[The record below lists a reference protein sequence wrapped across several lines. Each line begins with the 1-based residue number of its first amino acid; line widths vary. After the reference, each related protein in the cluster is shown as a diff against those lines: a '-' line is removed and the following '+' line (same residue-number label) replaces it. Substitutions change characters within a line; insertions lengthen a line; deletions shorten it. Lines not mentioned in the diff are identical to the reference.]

1 MGRSR
6 RELLAA
12 KVRVP
17 ALPRGA
23 VRRPRIERAIA
34 SNAEQ
39 HPIVLVVAAAG
50 AGKTTAV
57 AQYVADTSRPVA
69 WLSLDARDRRQARFV
84 SYLGA
89 ALERLDPVHGADVL
103 ELLEDGL
110 PPEDCAAMLAEGL
123 PSGSMVVL
131 DDVHEI
137 EAGASALRALREFL
151 RFLPPDRVVVLVS
164 RRIPQLGLERD
175 ALASRVAGVFD
186 RDLAFT
192 VEESAVLLSSRGIDR
207 DPVAAHMATGGW
219 AAALLFDSLPPA
231 EGSTVLSP
239 GEDPFFAYL
248 GAEILNR
255 LPRHLQ
261 AVLPRTAILDAVTP
275 SRLVALLGDPRSG
288 ALFDEISRLHLPV
301 TGEPG
306 VLRYHARFRSFL
318 LHRLRSEHPEE
329 VPELTARFGLLM
341 ADEGYLEEA
350 VDALLT
356 AERPAEAEPLAE
368 RAVDQ
373 LMRRGDW
380 EKVLAWSAALG
391 DDAHRRR
398 GGLRRAQVRS
408 LLLSRRQ
415 QEVEDLVH
423 VMLASGEIGR
433 LATEDPDVV
442 GWAVWALHGSGEW
455 AKLLPLLPGGPSTRL
470 RVVRHLFATSAAPDP
485 PQELPT
491 EMFDRP
497 QPLHVALQSA
507 LYYQGRF
514 AEIERLAAAAA
525 SRGPVTAA
533 LAQIYRIAVMRERGH
548 LSAARRALEAV
559 AQRVRASRYREYWHQ
574 VEGELL
580 FEEGAREDGLD
591 LLREARRVSREHS
604 YRIGDR
610 ALFAAGEG
618 KMLVRMG
625 RCDEARRLLSDAA
638 AWCAERGLLSFREWA
653 DTWLGASLLALDEPP
668 ELALAVL
675 RPAVAGMRR
684 ATRRLELPAAAALL
698 AEAEWRHGDEDA
710 HDAAI
715 TLAYEASE
723 AIGTL
728 APLLRALALVPDVL
742 LRRADAAPEDDR
754 RWRNLLRAAHD
765 RPAPHSSHAPR
776 IRVRTFGESR
786 IEVEGGAPAVR
797 LRKMV
802 ELAAKTAR
810 AGEGGIARERLISDL
825 FAGSDDGA
833 NYLRQVVHRLRR
845 LLPEGVELASREGR
859 LAWVPASAVDADEV
873 AFEALVAQARVEVA
887 AGRIETLSRAL
898 RLYERGPYLPGV
910 DSEATAARRR
920 ELDEVAA
927 EARLEMIRSLL
938 VVGESVTAREAAR
951 RGLSAA
957 PYSEEMWQLLMRAE
971 AAVAGAGSVGPIFV
985 ECRSALR
992 EIDLEP
998 CGATVRLVER
1008 LRA

>member
-1 MGRSR
+1 M
-6 RELLAA
+6 
-12 KVRVP
+12 
-17 ALPRGA
+17 
-23 VRRPRIERAIA
+23 RRPRIERAIGESA
-34 SNAEQ
+34 RR

-57 AQYVADTSRPVA
+57 TQYVADAGRPVA
-69 WLSLDARDRRQARFV
+69 WLSLDGGDCRQGRFV
-84 SYLGA
+84 TYLAA
-89 ALERLDPVHGADVL
+89 ALEHLDPAHGADVL

-110 PPEDCAAMLAEGL
+110 PPDDCAAMLAEGL
-123 PSGSMVVL
+123 PAGSIVVL

-137 EAGASALRALREFL
+137 EAGASALRALRAFL
-151 RFLPPDRVVVLVS
+151 RFVPPDRVVVLVS
-164 RRIPQLGLERD
+164 RRVPQLGLERD
-175 ALASRVAGVFD
+175 ALASRVAGIFD
-186 RDLAFT
+186 QDLAFT
-192 VEESAVLLSSRGIDR
+192 IEEAATLLSSRGIDR
-207 DPVAAHMATGGW
+207 DPVAAHAATGGW
-219 AAALLFDSLPPA
+219 AAALLFDSLPTGDESA
-231 EGSTVLSP
+231 LRLQG
-239 GEDPFFAYL
+239 GDPLFAYL
-248 GAEILNR
+248 GAEILDR

-261 AVLPRTAILDAVTP
+261 TALPRTAILDIVTP
-275 SRLVALLGDPRSG
+275 ARLVALLGDARAG
-288 ALFDEISRLHLPV
+288 VLFDEIARLHLPV

-306 VLRYHARFRSFL
+306 ALRYHARFRAFL
-318 LHRLRSEHPEE
+318 LHRLRSERPEE
-329 VPELTARFGLLM
+329 VAELTARFARVM

-350 VDALLT
+350 VDALLA
-356 AERPAEAEPLAE
+356 AERPGEAEPLAA
-368 RAVDQ
+368 RAVEQ

-380 EKVLAWSAALG
+380 DKVLAWSAALG
-391 DDAHRRR
+391 EEAHRRR

-433 LATEDPDVV
+433 LGAEDPDVV

-455 AKLLPLLPGGPSTRL
+455 AKLLPLLPHGTSTRVG
-470 RVVRHLFATSAAPDP
+470 VVRHLFATSAAPDP
-485 PQELPT
+485 PPELPA
-491 EMFDRP
+491 EMLDRP

-525 SRGPVTAA
+525 TRGPVTAA
-533 LAQIYRIAVMRERGH
+533 LAQIYRIAVLRERGH
-548 LSAARRALEAV
+548 LAAARRALEAV

-580 FEEGAREDGLD
+580 FEEGFPDEGLE

-625 RCDEARRLLSDAA
+625 RPDEAKRVLADAA
-638 AWCAERGLLSFREWA
+638 GWCAERGLLSFREWA

-668 ELALAVL
+668 ERALAVL
-675 RPAVAGMRR
+675 RPAVAGMTR

-698 AEAEWRHGDEDA
+698 AEAEWRGGDEDA

-728 APLLRALALVPDVL
+728 APLVRALALVPDVL
-742 LRRADAAPEDDR
+742 LRRADAATEDDH
-754 RWRNLLRAAHD
+754 RWRHLLRAAHD
-765 RPAPHSSHAPR
+765 RPAPHTSHAPR
-776 IRVRTFGESR
+776 IHIRTFGEGR
-786 IEVEGGAPAVR
+786 IEVEGRATPIR
-797 LRKMV
+797 LTKMV
-802 ELAAKTAR
+802 ELAARIAG
-810 AGEGGIARERLISDL
+810 AGERGITRDRLIAE
-825 FAGSDDGA
+825 FFRGSDDGS

-845 LLPEGVELASREGR
+845 LLPEGVELVSRAGC
-859 LAWVPASAVDADEV
+859 LAWMPAAAVEADDA
-873 AFEALVAQARVEVA
+873 AFEALIAQARLEV
-887 AGRIETLSRAL
+887 GGDRIATLSRAL
-898 RLYERGPYLPGV
+898 HLYEGGSYMPGV
-910 DSEATAARRR
+910 DGEATAARRR
-920 ELDEVAA
+920 EIDGLAT

-938 VVGESVTAREAAR
+938 VSGESATAREAAR
-951 RGLSAA
+951 SAVSAA
-957 PYSEEMWQLLMRAE
+957 PYSEETWQLLMRAE
-971 AAVAGAGSVGPIFV
+971 AALVGAESVASVFL
-985 ECRSALR
+985 ECQEALR
-992 EIDLEP
+992 EIDLAP